1 MVSHGTSQASGLIDK
16 ASNLHQEDPSFA
28 FLCFFMLFLLFY
40 EKSRKSTKKPSATLA
55 RVLSEAVKK
64 VYCLQKYF
72 RSKKYSQK
80 ITSSDKM
87 EVVSVILHEK
97 I

>member
-1 MVSHGTSQASGLIDK
+1 MKKVEKAQKSQ
-16 ASNLHQEDPSFA
+16 
-28 FLCFFMLFLLFY
+28 
-40 EKSRKSTKKPSATLA
+40 
-55 RVLSEAVKK
+55 VEAVKK